1 MISSTARHDAHKALL
16 EIFSAATDLPIGLF
30 EQQGDDVVTTFGDN
44 YQEKFEAHCRLIQS
58 FAGGKARCE
67 QDQCHRAINAFRQ
80 GQEGLVQCY
89 AGMYNQAIPIVVDDE
104 VRAVL
109 MYGEMQIADPE
120 YQRAALERHEQAV
133 RELELNEEQAAELRQ
148 KLLQAKTVTEEELAL
163 VKNTLPRVAEWFY
176 HIFDKEDRLQ
186 RHVEKITHEL
196 QTRLQSVMGDAE
208 NLLMEFAYLSREEL
222 KSGIHTVLNDAQALA
237 TVVHNL
243 GDFQA
248 DYFYEP
254 TRLIAVLN
262 EARRIYAT
270 EAAERHVEIK
280 LFLEPLSGRSPVLEL
295 ARDPMQIAFNNLV
308 HNAVKYSFRGSR
320 GRTRFVRIEGW
331 PEGDEYAVMIENYG
345 VGITSEE
352 LVNRRIFG
360 DGIQG
365 ALTEGEF
372 RTGSGKGLFF
382 AERAV
387 RRHGGRIEVISRNVT
402 DQEPEGNP
410 HLNQFTVYLPI
421 SQPAK
426 GRPTEEKA

>member
-1 MISSTARHDAHKALL
+1 MISTTARREAHKALL

-30 EQQGDDVVTTFGDN
+30 EQQGNEVVTTFGEN
-44 YQEKFEAHCRLIQS
+44 YQAKFEPHCQLIQS
-58 FAGGKARCE
+58 FSGGKARCE
-67 QDQCHRAINAFRQ
+67 QDQCHRAIKTFEKA
-80 GQEGLVQCY
+80 QEGLVQCY
-89 AGMYNQAIPIVVDDE
+89 AGMYNQAVPIIVDDD

-109 MYGEMQIADPE
+109 MYGEMQIEGPE
-120 YQRAALERHEQAV
+120 FREAALKQHEKAV
-133 RELELNEEQAAELRQ
+133 RELGLDEKQAAELRE
-148 KLLQAKTVTEEELAL
+148 KLLSAKTMTEEELAL
-163 VKNTLPRVAEWFY
+163 VKKTLPKVAEWFY
-176 HIFDKEDRLQ
+176 HLFDKEDRLQ

-248 DYFYEP
+248 DYYFEP
-254 TRLIAVLN
+254 TRLVAILN

-280 LFLEPLSGRSPVLEL
+280 LFLEPLDGRSPVLEL
-295 ARDPMQIAFNNLV
+295 ARDPIQIAFNNLI

-331 PEGDEYAVMIENYG
+331 PEDGEYAVMVENYG
-345 VGITSEE
+345 VGITAEE
-352 LVNRRIFG
+352 LVSRHIFG
-360 DGIQG
+360 DGVQG

-387 RRHGGRIEVISRNVT
+387 KRHGGRIEVTSRNVT

-421 SQPAK
+421 TQAARGRSQ
-426 GRPTEEKA
+426 EE